1 MIITHI
7 TEKVNENDVKKKII
21 ERNENGRMIKN
32 ENKSEILEIDE
43 KKSKNEGELVDQS
56 SHTPLLTSTSSS
68 KSSSTSS
75 SVPIAGAVSRMG
87 KRKYKDNIS
96 LSMFGTTT
104 IAGRYKKMKPIP
116 VSTTSNAS
124 YVTDKKDKNDKYSI
138 MKSEENKKPDEEIKN
153 KNENNDILVNNFTAG
168 QCLIRLNFFLLFQ
181 DKSAVQFF
189 SDSIKKRLTF
199 ETKKKLAIEEYESEI
214 RRRKIDELSNLRM
227 LRTQNAQ
234 VLTNEEKERE
244 NEREKEKE
252 KSVQKLENKTMRSF
266 IKNEHDKSVKKEKEV
281 VIKGVELDSFE
292 ALLGL
297 PQDLNS
303 FSVQSDCNDN
313 GNSIN
318 SNISN
323 GKSENNTLNSE
334 NSSNITIKN
343 ESKIPNNSNNN
354 GNNSNNNSNDK
365 LSEQKTKIK
374 EETKNLNSTSQPK
387 KLKNGVKKLKI
398 VVQMAED
405 E

>member
-1 MIITHI
+1 MKNQI
-7 TEKVNENDVKKKII
+7 KG
-21 ERNENGRMIKN
+21 ENGEMKN
-32 ENKSEILEIDE
+32 DNSEDGGSGE
-43 KKSKNEGELVDQS
+43 KDKDTSRIEGELVDQS
-56 SHTPLLTSTSSS
+56 SHKPLLSST
-68 KSSSTSS
+68 SSSTSS
-75 SVPIAGAVSRMG
+75 TTSSSVPVASAVSRMG

-116 VSTTSNAS
+116 VSTSSNET
-124 YVTDKKDKNDKYSI
+124 YVTDKNDKSPKI
-138 MKSEENKKPDEEIKN
+138 KNEENKKSDEEIKN

-199 ETKKKLAIEEYESEI
+199 ETKKKLAIEEYESEV
-214 RRRKIDELSNLRM
+214 RRRKIDEMSNLRM

-234 VLTNEEKERE
+234 VLTNEEKE
-244 NEREKEKE
+244 
-252 KSVQKLENKTMRSF
+252 KSVLKLENNTKKSF

-303 FSVQSDCNDN
+303 FSVQSDSNN
-313 GNSIN
+313 IGNSIN
-318 SNISN
+318 SNVSN
-323 GKSENNTLNSE
+323 SKSESNILHNANN
-334 NSSNITIKN
+334 SNITIKN
-343 ESKIPNNSNNN
+343 ESNITNNSNNN
-354 GNNSNNNSNDK
+354 NANNSNNNSDK
-365 LSEQKTKIK
+365 SSEQKTKIK
-374 EETKNLNSTSQPK
+374 EEMKNINSTSQPK
-387 KLKNGVKKLKI
+387 KIKNGVKKLKI

>member
-1 MIITHI
+1 VI
-7 TEKVNENDVKKKII
+7 KNEIKSENGEMK
-21 ERNENGRMIKN
+21 NENG
-32 ENKSEILEIDE
+32 ENGENGEQNDKDGKEM
-43 KKSKNEGELVDQS
+43 SKNEGELVDQS
-56 SHTPLLTSTSSS
+56 SQKPL
-68 KSSSTSS
+68 SSSTSS
-75 SVPIAGAVSRMG
+75 TTSSSVSVPVAGAVSRMG

-116 VSTTSNAS
+116 VSTSSNAS
-124 YVTDKKDKNDKYSI
+124 SVTDKNGKNSKI
-138 MKSEENKKPDEEIKN
+138 KSEENKKSDEEIKN
-153 KNENNDILVNNFTAG
+153 KNENSDILVHNFTAG
-168 QCLIRLNFFLLFQ
+168 QCLIRLNFFILFQ

-199 ETKKKLAIEEYESEI
+199 ETKKKLAIEEYESEV
-214 RRRKIDELSNLRM
+214 RRRKIDEMSNLRM

-244 NEREKEKE
+244 NEREKEKG
-252 KSVQKLENKTMRSF
+252 KSVLKLENKTIRSF

-303 FSVQSDCNDN
+303 FSVQSDSNN
-313 GNSIN
+313 IGNSIN
-318 SNISN
+318 SNVSN
-323 GKSENNTLNSE
+323 SKSENNILNNAN
-334 NSSNITIKN
+334 NSNVTVKNESNIT
-343 ESKIPNNSNNN
+343 NNSNNNN

-365 LSEQKTKIK
+365 LSEQKTKVK
-374 EETKNLNSTSQPK
+374 EEMKNINSTSQPK
-387 KLKNGVKKLKI
+387 KPKNGVKKLKI

>member
-1 MIITHI
+1 M
-7 TEKVNENDVKKKII
+7 
-21 ERNENGRMIKN
+21 KN
-32 ENKSEILEIDE
+32 ENSENGGIGDKDDID
-43 KKSKNEGELVDQS
+43 KSKNEGELAYQS
-56 SHTPLLTSTSSS
+56 SHKPLPSSTSSTT
-68 KSSSTSS
+68 SSTSASTSS
-75 SVPIAGAVSRMG
+75 SVPVAGAVSRMG

-116 VSTTSNAS
+116 VSTSSNAPS
-124 YVTDKKDKNDKYSI
+124 VTDKNDKNFKI
-138 MKSEENKKPDEEIKN
+138 KSDENKKSDEEIKS

-199 ETKKKLAIEEYESEI
+199 ETKKKLAIEEYESEV
-214 RRRKIDELSNLRM
+214 RRRKIDEMSNLRM

-252 KSVQKLENKTMRSF
+252 KSVLKLENKSMRSF

-303 FSVQSDCNDN
+303 FSVQSDSNN
-313 GNSIN
+313 IGNSIN
-318 SNISN
+318 SNVSN
-323 GKSENNTLNSE
+323 SKSENNILN
-334 NSSNITIKN
+334 NSNNSNITIKN
-343 ESKIPNNSNNN
+343 ESNTINNSNNNN

-374 EETKNLNSTSQPK
+374 EEMKNINSTSQPK